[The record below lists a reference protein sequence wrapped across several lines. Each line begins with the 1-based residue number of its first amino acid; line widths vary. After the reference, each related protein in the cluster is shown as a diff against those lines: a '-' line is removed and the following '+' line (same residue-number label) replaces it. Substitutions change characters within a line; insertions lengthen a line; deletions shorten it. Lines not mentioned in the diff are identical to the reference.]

1 MAMRLITSF
10 LPLHGWSAANYDLPS
25 REESCNASSRSCC
38 HRHRRCIRTGRGNAQ
53 RLASAGC
60 RVAVLDINEAAAEA
74 SAQRIGGVGIACD
87 VGDAASAEAAMAKA
101 RDAHGP
107 ARILV
112 NCAGVGTAGRI
123 VGREGPMP
131 LAAFERVIRINL
143 IGSFNLLRLA
153 AADMAQLDP
162 LEDGERGVIVNTA
175 SIAAYEGQVGQP
187 AYAAS
192 KAGVIGMTL
201 PAARELAR
209 AGVRVVTIAPGLFQT
224 PMVEGL
230 PPEVQQGLRQHTIPA
245 APRPARGI
253 CRLVEHIATNRFI
266 NGETIRLDG
275 ALRMAPR

>member
-1 MAMRLITSF
+1 MH
-10 LPLHGWSAANYDLPS
+10 LHGHAAIVTGG
-25 REESCNASSRSCC
+25 ASGLGAA
-38 HRHRRCIRTGRGNAQ
+38 TAQ
-53 RLASAGC
+53 RLAGAGC
-60 RVAVLDINEAAAEA
+60 RVAILDINEPAAQA
-74 SAQRIGGVGIACD
+74 SAQRAGGIGIACD
-87 VGDAASAEAAMAKA
+87 VGDAASAEAAVAKA

-112 NCAGVGTAGRI
+112 NCAGIGTAGRI
-123 VGREGPMP
+123 VGRDGPMP
-131 LAAFERVIRINL
+131 LAAFERVVRINL

-153 AADMAQLDP
+153 AAGMAKLDP
-162 LEDGERGVIVNTA
+162 LEEGERGVIVNTA

-209 AGVRVVTIAPGLFQT
+209 IGIRVVTIAPGLFQT
-224 PMVEGL
+224 PMVEAL
-230 PPEVQQGLRQHTIPA
+230 PPQVQQGLAHSIPFPQRLGMAEEYA
-245 APRPARGI
+245 A
-253 CRLVEHIATNRFI
+253 LVQHIATNRFI